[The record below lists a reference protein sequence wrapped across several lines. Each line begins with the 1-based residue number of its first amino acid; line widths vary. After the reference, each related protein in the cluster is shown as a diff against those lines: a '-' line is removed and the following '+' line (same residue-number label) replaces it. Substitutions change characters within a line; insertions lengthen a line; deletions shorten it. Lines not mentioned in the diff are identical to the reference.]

1 MKKRHFVLVE
11 DKNYC
16 NYPSL
21 IRIKE
26 YCQSCDG
33 ENKTSNQLADM
44 LVEKG
49 YTKITSTTN
58 IILYK
63 V

>member
-26 YCQSCDG
+26 YCQSCDS

-44 LVEKG
+44 WVEKG